1 MRDETMPKQGWE
13 FNKDVAD
20 VFPDMLRRSIP
31 NYEWMRDSTSRI
43 IDATVGQRN
52 LDVLDLGCSDGQEYE
67 KLVRL
72 SFEKQLGKLN
82 EAMQWDFV
90 QRCFNFSIALKKNNF
105 NYKILRKNK
114 INIKKYY
121 LLFSFNKKKILFF
134 KEFIK
139 SKCKNIEDDTIIF
152 LDPPYYLEEKSNL
165 YG

>member
-1 MRDETMPKQGWE
+1 MRDETMPTQGWE

-72 SFEKQLGKLN
+72 SFEKQL
-82 EAMQWDFV
+82 
-90 QRCFNFSIALKKNNF
+90 
-105 NYKILRKNK
+105 
-114 INIKKYY
+114 
-121 LLFSFNKKKILFF
+121 
-134 KEFIK
+134 
-139 SKCKNIEDDTIIF
+139 
-152 LDPPYYLEEKSNL
+152 SNL
-165 YG
+165 